1 MLQAGTRCEPSENH
15 SLDSLVQY
23 CVPVKSFIKIRR
35 ERPCATEFGPG
46 RYLLVHDFYFW
57 LPTKKPSHMIHV
69 ITSTMS
75 AKDQSTDTNTSASK
89 NIVRRTVITLC
100 PGQRVGQ
107 RVASFDL
114 DNIKRT
120 WCSGRCQHPRIY
132 IHWFSSVD
140 IVIIVYFILQLRN

>member
-1 MLQAGTRCEPSENH
+1 
-15 SLDSLVQY
+15 
-23 CVPVKSFIKIRR
+23 
-35 ERPCATEFGPG
+35 
-46 RYLLVHDFYFW
+46 
-57 LPTKKPSHMIHV
+57 MIHV

-114 DNIKRT
+114 DNIKMT
-120 WCSGRCQHPRIY
+120 CCSGRCQHPRIY
-132 IHWFSSVD
+132 IYTLIFFS
-140 IVIIVYFILQLRN
+140 